1 MAVRITRAGV
11 GLTIGVIILGLA
23 VLGGLYL
30 VKQRGEEARRD
41 QAIQIAQQNLES
53 QSSDNGA
60 TSPNNSSNS
69 SNGSTSTDN
78 SSNSS
83 NSGSQSTNTSN
94 GSTSTTGSGATNST
108 PTSELPQ
115 TGPADEWGAMI
126 AVAVLTFS
134 IGAYLTSRRHV
145 RGSRSLGV

>member
-53 QSSDNGA
+53 QSNNGTAPTDNSSNGSSSTNNGSN
-60 TSPNNSSNS
+60 TSNNGSQSTNNSSNS
-69 SNGSTSTDN
+69 TGST
-78 SSNSS
+78 SS
-83 NSGSQSTNTSN
+83 NSGS
-94 GSTSTTGSGATNST
+94 ST
-108 PTSELPQ
+108 PTSQLPQ
-115 TGPADEWGAMI
+115 TGPAEEWGTMLAL
-126 AVAVLTFS
+126 ALLTFS
-134 IGAYLTSRRHV
+134 IATYIISKQQL
-145 RGSRSLGV
+145 RSSL